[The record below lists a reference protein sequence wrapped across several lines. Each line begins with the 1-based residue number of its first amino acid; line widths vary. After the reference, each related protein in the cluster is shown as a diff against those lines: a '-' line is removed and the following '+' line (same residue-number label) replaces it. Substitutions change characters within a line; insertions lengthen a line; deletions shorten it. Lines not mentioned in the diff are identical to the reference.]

1 MPTAIEKQEIT
12 LTEAMRLTGY
22 TKQNL
27 QKLIEAGHLRRSD
40 RAKFKLADLFGGVMA
55 HLRSQRKTRDQ
66 TAAAQRLLEA
76 RATEIEQR
84 TSIRAGKLMETD
96 EHFAIMHMVFGAL
109 KATIESLPAQMT
121 RDPDQRRRADKVVSQ
136 ALARCAENL
145 ERLATAEEQTDEE
158 EDDHEEA

>member
-1 MPTAIEKQEIT
+1 MPTAIDKQEIT

-27 QKLIEAGHLRRSD
+27 QKLIDAGHLKRSN
-40 RAKFKLADLFGGVMA
+40 RARFKLADLFSGVMN
-55 HLRSQRKTRDQ
+55 HLRSQRRTKEQ
-66 TAAAQRLLEA
+66 TVAGQRLLEA

-84 TSIRAGKLMETD
+84 TAIRAGKLMETD

-121 RDPDQRRRADKVVSQ
+121 RDQDQRRRADKIVSQ
-136 ALARCAENL
+136 ALARCAESL
-145 ERLATAEEQTDEE
+145 ERLARAEEQSDHASEE
-158 EDDHEEA
+158 EDDE

>member
-1 MPTAIEKQEIT
+1 MPTAIDKQEIT

-27 QKLIEAGHLRRSD
+27 QKLIDAGHLKRSN
-40 RAKFKLADLFGGVMA
+40 RAKFKLADLFSGVMD
-55 HLRSQRKTRDQ
+55 HLRLQRRTKEKTV
-66 TAAAQRLLEA
+66 AGQRLLEA

-84 TSIRAGKLMETD
+84 TAIRAGKLMETD

-121 RDPDQRRRADKVVSQ
+121 RDPDQRRRADQIVSQ
-136 ALARCAENL
+136 ALAKCSENL
-145 ERLATAEEQTDEE
+145 ERLAREEEQAGE
-158 EDDHEEA
+158 EDDQHGQE